1 MTTRAV
7 QQMRAGVGFSELPGS
22 RDAGVEAAAEAVD
35 QAALGACDL
44 VLMFATSKHDPVAF
58 RDGVRSVVGAEA
70 RLFGGSA
77 VGVVTNERLGYEGFQ
92 AGVAAIATG
101 DTRADLF
108 LEPGVPDN
116 ERAVGVALAR
126 QIVDRGYAERPN
138 LLLLYD
144 IVKRREPGEALSM
157 TMPTPLIAG
166 MSEVL
171 GEWPNV
177 AGCGLLGDMQFN
189 PTFQWFD
196 DQVVHHSAMALALTA
211 GVRMDTII
219 MHGCAPSTSYKMI
232 TRAEGNVVL
241 EFDGRP
247 AIEAVSSAF
256 GDDRSWEE
264 YPLYITLGMNHGDKF
279 EPRDE
284 DYAVRLCMDIDRE
297 HGGLVVLGDD
307 MQAGTEVQLMRRT
320 LDLDYVRRRA
330 QELLERIEDRVPVL
344 ATYIDCAGR
353 AGAYCGTDFEEA
365 QGVQE
370 AIGSR
375 MPLFGWYVGCELA
388 KAGAVMQ
395 SHNWTG
401 ILSILSRPES
411 RE

>member
-1 MTTRAV
+1 MTTTAV
-7 QQMRAGVGFSELPGS
+7 QQMRAGVGFSELAGS
-22 RDAGVEAAAEAVD
+22 REAGMEAAA
-35 QAALGACDL
+35 AALQQGGLDACDL
-44 VLMFATSKHDPVAF
+44 VLMFATSKHDPAAF
-58 RDGVRSVVGAEA
+58 LDGVRAIVGPDA
-70 RLFGGSA
+70 RLLGGSA
-77 VGVVTNERLGYEGFQ
+77 VGVITNDQLGYEGFQ
-92 AGVAAIATG
+92 AGVATIATG
-101 DTRADLF
+101 DARADLF

-116 ERAVGVALAR
+116 ERAAGIALAR
-126 QIVDRGYAERPN
+126 QIKDQGYGERPN

-177 AGCGLLGDMQFN
+177 SGCGLLGDMQFN

-196 DQVVHHSAMALALTA
+196 DQVTYHSAMALALTE

-219 MHGCAPSTSYKMI
+219 IHGCSPSTSYKMI
-232 TRAEGNVVL
+232 TKAEGNVVL

-247 AIEAVSSAF
+247 AIEAVASAF

-264 YPLYITLGMNHGDKF
+264 YPLYITIGMNQGDKF
-279 EPRDE
+279 DPRDE
-284 DYAVRLCMDIDRE
+284 DYVVRLCMDVDRE
-297 HGGLVVLGDD
+297 RGGLVVLGDD

-320 LDLDYVRRRA
+320 LDLDYVRRRTE
-330 QELLERIEDRVPVL
+330 ELLAKVEDREPVL
-344 ATYIDCAGR
+344 AIYVDCAGR

-365 QGVQE
+365 VGVQE
-370 AIGSR
+370 VIGSS

-388 KAGAVMQ
+388 KAGPVMQ

-401 ILSILSRPES
+401 ILSILSR
-411 RE
+411 